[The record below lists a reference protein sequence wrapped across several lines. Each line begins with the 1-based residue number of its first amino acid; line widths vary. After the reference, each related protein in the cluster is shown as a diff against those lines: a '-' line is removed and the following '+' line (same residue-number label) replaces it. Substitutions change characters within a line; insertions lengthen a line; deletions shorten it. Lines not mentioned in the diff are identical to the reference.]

1 MTIGRTFCLL
11 ISALCIAAVGYA
23 ASYWYPLPRPGSQ
36 PTDIAAP
43 EPLENPPR
51 IEAQGRIEP
60 VSGTLTVGATPGEEI
75 VQLNAHVG
83 QTVKKDA
90 VLAVLGS
97 QKLRSEERVLAEQ
110 QLAKAQQQFEAEQAL
125 GKLRQDVAMISQEQ
139 AAARE
144 KEIPTQESIHVGEQ
158 RETLASARLEKL
170 EQLKKDPQT
179 QDAISDAELE
189 QQRLLVRQIQV
200 ELEEHRTKLE
210 AARQTQGFAQRAA
223 DLDVA
228 MAKLTQENLVKVSPL
243 PVLEQSVKLARLTEE
258 ASLVRAP
265 CDGTILEVYARQG
278 ERVANTPILQLGDL
292 RQMVCIAEVHEA
304 SLKEL
309 EIKKISDDPDDGK
322 LVPARDYP
330 VSIRSAA
337 LEQDLKGTITEIG
350 RLIGAPAMGDPNPLA
365 QSDRR
370 TVKVRIELD
379 EVSTETARRFVHLQV
394 NVTIHLTDAK

>member
-11 ISALCIAAVGYA
+11 VAALCMAAVGYA
-23 ASYWYPLPRPGSQ
+23 ASYWYPLPRPGSH
-36 PTDIAAP
+36 PADIAAP
-43 EPLENPPR
+43 EPRENPPR

-110 QLAKAQQQFEAEQAL
+110 QLEKARQQFEAEQSL
-125 GKLRQDVAMISQEQ
+125 GKLRNDLALVSQEQ

-144 KEIPTQESIHVGEQ
+144 KEIPSQESIRVGEQ
-158 RETLASARLEKL
+158 RQALAVAHLARLE
-170 EQLKKDPQT
+170 QLRRDPQT
-179 QDAISDAELE
+179 QDAIAEAELE
-189 QQRLLVRQIQV
+189 QQRLVTKQIQV
-200 ELEEHRTKLE
+200 EMDQNRTKLE

-228 MAKLTQENLVKVSPL
+228 IAKLTQENMAKVSPL
-243 PVLEQSVKLARLTEE
+243 PVLEQSVKLARLAEE
-258 ASLVRAP
+258 AAVVRAP

-292 RQMVCIAEVHEA
+292 RQMVCIAEIHEA

-330 VSIRSAA
+330 VSIHSAA
-337 LEQDLKGTITEIG
+337 LEQELRGTITEIG
-350 RLIGAPAMGDPNPLA
+350 RLIGTPALGDPNPLA

-370 TVKVRIELD
+370 TVKVRIALD
-379 EVSTETARRFVHLQV
+379 EASVEMARRFVHLQV
-394 NVTIHLTDAK
+394 NVTIHLAEE